1 MVREETV
8 IFSFEKGLNSQSF
21 LVKFPQPNK
30 KFPLKQTLK
39 LLPTLKLKLRHL
51 HHKRIFERLKG

>member
-39 LLPTLKLKLRHL
+39 LKLRHL